1 MNRIG
6 KRCDA
11 IQRTYRASTPGAQ
24 ARARPHRGDD
34 LLRAIALSGADWRSY
49 LQGLVTQD
57 VETLAP
63 GELRFAAL
71 LTPQGRLLFDLFLL
85 GREDG
90 CIIDCAAEHRAALLQ
105 RLKMYRLRAKVEI
118 AEDDAPVAALWGADA
133 APAGWSRDPRA
144 PALGFR
150 GYGAAAPAGAVAE
163 EGTAYEA
170 HRLALGVPGP
180 ADWGHDKSYP
190 IEANF
195 DLLGGIDFKKGC
207 FVGQETTSR
216 MKRRGTIKNR
226 MAPIA
231 VDGQPPPAGARLL
244 AGALRA
250 GEVSS
255 SLETGAM
262 ALLRLDR
269 LGEGPL
275 TLEDGRPWRVLWPAW
290 MAEDA

>member
-1 MNRIG
+1 MMTFLAPSLAHWAPL
-6 KRCDA
+6 DS
-11 IQRTYRASTPGAQ
+11 RAT
-24 ARARPHRGDD
+24 
-34 LLRAIALSGADWRSY
+34 IALSGADWRSY
-49 LQGLVTQD
+49 LHGLVTQD

-90 CIIDCAAEHRAALLQ
+90 CIIECAAEHRAALLQ
-105 RLKMYRLRAKVEI
+105 RLKMYRLRARVEI
-118 AEDDAPVAALWGADA
+118 GESDAPVEALWGADA
-133 APAGWSRDPRA
+133 APEGWSRDPRA
-144 PALGFR
+144 PDLGFR
-150 GYGAAAPAGAVAE
+150 AYGAPAPRGAVLADE
-163 EGTAYEA
+163 TAYEA

-195 DLLGGIDFKKGC
+195 DLLGGIDFRKGC

-231 VDGQPPPAGARLL
+231 VDGPPPPVGARLL
-244 AGALRA
+244 AGELRA

-255 SLETGAM
+255 SSDTGAM

-275 TLEDGRPWRVLWPAW
+275 ALEDGRPWRVVWPVW
-290 MAEDA
+290 MKQVKEAG

>member
-1 MNRIG
+1 VMTTPAPSLALG
-6 KRCDA
+6 APLKS
-11 IQRTYRASTPGAQ
+11 RAT
-24 ARARPHRGDD
+24 
-34 LLRAIALSGADWRSY
+34 LALSGPDWRSF

-85 GREDG
+85 GRGDG
-90 CIIDCAAEHRAALLQ
+90 CLIDCAAEHQGALVP

-118 AEDDAPVAALWGADA
+118 VEGNAPVWALWGVDA
-133 APAGWSRDPRA
+133 APAGWARDPRA
-144 PALGFR
+144 PGLGFR
-150 GYGAAAPAGAVAE
+150 GYGVGPP
-163 EGTAYEA
+163 EGTAVEDEAAYEA
-170 HRLALGVPGP
+170 HRLAVGVPGP

-195 DLLGGIDFKKGC
+195 DLLGGIDFRKGC

-231 VDGQPPPAGARLL
+231 VDGPPPA
-244 AGALRA
+244 AGAPLMAGELRA
-250 GEVSS
+250 GQVSS
-255 SLETGAM
+255 SSDTGAM

-275 TLEDGRPWRVLWPAW
+275 TLQDGRPWRVVWPAW
-290 MAEDA
+290 MKEQA

>member
-1 MNRIG
+1 MTSL
-6 KRCDA
+6 A
-11 IQRTYRASTPGAQ
+11 HAAPLESRAT
-24 ARARPHRGDD
+24 
-34 LLRAIALSGADWRSY
+34 LTLSGLDWRSY

-63 GELRFAAL
+63 EELRFAAL

-90 CIIDCAAEHRAALLQ
+90 CLIDCAAEHRAALLQ

-118 AEDDAPVAALWGADA
+118 AEGDAPVWALWLTAT

-150 GYGAAAPAGAVAE
+150 GYGVAE
-163 EGTAYEA
+163 PEGAMAGDEAAYEA

-180 ADWGHDKSYP
+180 ADWGYDRSYP

-195 DLLGGIDFKKGC
+195 DLLGGIDFRKGC

-231 VDGQPPPAGARLL
+231 VEGPPPPTGARLL

-255 SLETGAM
+255 SSQTGAM

-275 TLEDGRPWRVLWPAW
+275 TLEDGRPWRVAWPPW
-290 MAEDA
+290 MQQEV